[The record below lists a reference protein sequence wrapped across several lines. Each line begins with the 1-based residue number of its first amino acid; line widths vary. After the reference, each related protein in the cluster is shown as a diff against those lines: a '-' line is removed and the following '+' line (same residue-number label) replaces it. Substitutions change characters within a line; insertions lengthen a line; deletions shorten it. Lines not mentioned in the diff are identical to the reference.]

1 MAAAQ
6 DWTTS
11 FETYF
16 DTDALDVDDPTLG
29 MRLDLQRRLGAS
41 VSIQRD
47 LDYGTGN
54 TGTLSFGLRR
64 EHYPDVNGNDRQFMK
79 GSLERRW
86 DLAEEGRRQLRLQ
99 LDVTH
104 ALDPSNRVFSRARIS
119 AAYRV
124 ALPER
129 QVLQV
134 RTRLGYRDQDEGNTF
149 DGYDQ
154 LEFLTDISYSWQSSD
169 WKWYVLGATYHD
181 RRNAQNDIYSYGE
194 TGARLL
200 TRYRLTDKLTT
211 SVRVGVFD
219 RSYANDFRSD
229 QRLQGAISLEYAL
242 ADNLSIETYGG
253 YIRNAS
259 NVSSKDHEG
268 PIFGVFLKLE
278 FP

>member
-1 MAAAQ
+1 M
-6 DWTTS
+6 
-11 FETYF
+11 
-16 DTDALDVDDPTLG
+16 
-29 MRLDLQRRLGAS
+29 
-41 VSIQRD
+41 
-47 LDYGTGN
+47 
-54 TGTLSFGLRR
+54 
-64 EHYPDVNGNDRQFMK
+64 
-79 GSLERRW
+79 
-86 DLAEEGRRQLRLQ
+86 Q

-134 RTRLGYRDQDEGNTF
+134 RTRLGYRDEDEDNTF

-268 PIFGVFLKLE
+268 AIFGVFLKLE